1 MGSKMK
7 ISRKQIRKIIKEAL
21 LLEEPSDYA
30 KDLKAGNITRAE
42 YNQLVRDFENRNR
55 SRSHSNVSSTP
66 AAPRKKSQAMIDL
79 ETKPIWK
86 GTPKELEKRVHKYL
100 IDIGF
105 YLDRG
110 EARLCKILNATKKS
124 DVVLVGVA
132 YNFMVVMA
140 VVLPIDMLFQYLTRG
155 ANSLLLYQKA
165 ITQIVYHLELLLGT
179 DIYVRGEH
187 STILAYRNSIDMEI
201 VAECTG
207 LHETIFLALLILCFR
222 GVKPSV
228 RIKWAFYGALF
239 FFTEN
244 IIRILSGYHLIMRYG
259 FTTWDK
265 FHFFWWHTGQY
276 ALIMSVFLLWIM
288 IIASKPD
295 NKSPKKS
302 Y

>member
-1 MGSKMK
+1 MIIVSEKNSAL
-7 ISRKQIRKIIKEAL
+7 IFSPLSRNDKLRGLML
-21 LLEEPSDYA
+21 LLSLILFFVSISSADNFFGLFSFLISLFFVSITFWKGPIAVNPKYLLDKYSDY
-30 KDLKAGNITRAE
+30 
-42 YNQLVRDFENRNR
+42 
-55 SRSHSNVSSTP
+55 
-66 AAPRKKSQAMIDL
+66 
-79 ETKPIWK
+79 
-86 GTPKELEKRVHKYL
+86 
-100 IDIGF
+100 IGF

-228 RIKWAFYGALF
+228 RIKWAFYAALF

>member
-1 MGSKMK
+1 M
-7 ISRKQIRKIIKEAL
+7 IIVSEKNSALIFSPLGRNDKLRGLML
-21 LLEEPSDYA
+21 LLSLILFFVSISSADNFFGLFSFLTALFFLSITFWKGPIAVNPKYLLDKYSDY
-30 KDLKAGNITRAE
+30 
-42 YNQLVRDFENRNR
+42 
-55 SRSHSNVSSTP
+55 
-66 AAPRKKSQAMIDL
+66 
-79 ETKPIWK
+79 
-86 GTPKELEKRVHKYL
+86 
-100 IDIGF
+100 IGF

-228 RIKWAFYGALF
+228 RIKWAFYAALF